1 MTPLEQ
7 DALICLHYQ
16 MYCPLDEMARYVVGE
31 WELAQHFNNSVT
43 VETADTYRAILEGMI
58 ANGWL
63 RVVREPRNKRLA
75 HWQALGWLTPPED
88 ELPEKGD
95 LDFTPLGWRLYQNKA
110 TVEDRLVWVD
120 EKTQTLNCVARSAKE
135 CQAWLTW
142 ASDPFSHGLFDHR
155 TTYPVQL
162 VRIAD
167 PVRIGPW
174 FPREQQ
180 RNRAGWKLS
189 VHFRRVRRR
198 RVQIPELDLSGWLE
212 PWEQLRIEG
221 KVSGRHFSLGQ
232 SVSQTFGGQFLYTPN
247 LWIYI
252 KRDSFRWESPNEF
265 PEPLTPEQAIA
276 ALRQGIEA
284 WQSTKGL
291 GPPGKSTEVE
301 IQRRDVVAQRDDVV
315 DEKARQERFE
325 TNGDRGE
332 EDSPWQRRPEFGGGL
347 A

>member
-7 DALICLHYQ
+7 DALICLHYG
-16 MYCPLDEMARYVVGE
+16 MYFPLHEMAEWVVHE
-31 WELAQHFNNSVT
+31 NTPMEITSEAVVESAETYQRVLA
-43 VETADTYRAILEGMI
+43 AMI
-58 ANGWL
+58 AKGWL
-63 RVVREPRNKRLA
+63 KVVRQPRAERVA
-75 HWQALGWLTPPED
+75 QWQAAGWLTPPED
-88 ELPEKGD
+88 TVPEKGD
-95 LDFTPLGWRLYQNKA
+95 LDFTPLGWRLYRKVA
-110 TVEDRLVWVD
+110 TSDDRLVWVD
-120 EKTQTLNCVARSAKE
+120 EESQTLNCVTRSKKA
-135 CQAWLTW
+135 CQAWLIW
-142 ASDPFSHGLFDHR
+142 SSDPFSGGLLNSWTF
-155 TTYPVQL
+155 YPTQL
-162 VRIAD
+162 VRVAE
-167 PVRIGPW
+167 PVRVGKW
-174 FPREQQ
+174 FDRERQ
-180 RNRAGWKLS
+180 RHKSGWKLS

-332 EDSPWQRRPEFGGGL
+332 EDSPWQRRPKFGGGL